1 MKDSSLPG
9 ETRAGGRTGEDILN
23 GIRDRARRYCPGIVY
38 PEGRDPR
45 IVEGAALSA
54 KAGLARP
61 TVLGDEASIRKH
73 LSEKGLD
80 PDSVAVVDP
89 AAAGLRGGLA
99 ASYHRIR
106 EKKGLTRE
114 QSDAELESPLTFG
127 AMMVREGLVEGMVA
141 GAASTTGDVV
151 RNALRVI
158 GMAPGVEV
166 LSSCF
171 IMVMPVDE
179 YGEEGVFVFADC
191 GIVPD
196 PTPSQLAQI
205 AISSAGSTR
214 FFLDFE
220 PRIAMLSFSTHGS
233 ADHPHVQKVREA
245 TRLVRERGPDLIVDG
260 EIQLDAA
267 IVPEVAGLK
276 IPGSP
281 LGGRANV
288 LVFPDLDSGN
298 IAYKLVE
305 RLAYTKA
312 IGPILQGLKKP
323 VNDLSRGCR
332 VDDIVNVTAIT
343 AVQARQV
350 RNQAGR

>member
-1 MKDSSLPG
+1 MKGSQS
-9 ETRAGGRTGEDILN
+9 TRRDHRDAAGGEEILES
-23 GIRDRARRYCPGIVY
+23 ILKRARESCPRIVY
-38 PEGRDPR
+38 PEGADSR
-45 IVEGAALSA
+45 IVEAAAISA
-54 KAGLARP
+54 SQGLVRP
-61 TVLGDEASIRKH
+61 TVLGSGGFIRKI

-80 PDSVAVVDP
+80 PDSVLVADP
-89 AAAGLRGGLA
+89 EKEEVREEFAPA
-99 ASYHRIR
+99 YYKIR
-106 EKKGLTRE
+106 EKKGLSRKE
-114 QSDAELESPLTFG
+114 SDAELQSTVTLG
-127 AMMVREGLVEGMVA
+127 AMMVREGLADGMVA
-141 GAASTTGDVV
+141 GAITTTGEVV
-151 RNALRVI
+151 RNALRII

-171 IMVMPVDE
+171 IMVMPVDD

-205 AISSAGSTR
+205 AISSAASSV

-233 ADHPHVQKVREA
+233 ARHSHVEKVQEA
-245 TRLVRERGPDLIVDG
+245 TRLVRERAPDLVVDG

-267 IVPEVAGLK
+267 IVPDVARRK
-276 IPGSP
+276 VPNSP
-281 LGGRANV
+281 LGGKANI
-288 LVFPDLDSGN
+288 LVFPDLDAGN

-305 RLAYTKA
+305 RLAFTKA

-332 VDDIVNVTAIT
+332 VEDIVNVSALTAI
-343 AVQARQV
+343 
-350 RNQAGR
+350 QAGRS